1 MERKLL
7 HTPEGVRDLYGTEC
21 ENKLLLQNRMHQVLK
36 LYGYRDIQ
44 MPSFEFFDIF
54 NSDTGTVSSVEMFK
68 FFDRNNNTLGNTLVL
83 RPDMTPQI
91 ARCAA
96 KYFENEELPIK
107 LCYLGNTFVNKSSYQ
122 GRLKETTQLGCELI
136 GDSSVTA
143 DAEMLAMMIEALLAA
158 GLKEFQVEVGQVAY
172 FKGLVNEAGI
182 DSDTEEELRLLIQK
196 KNFFGVEEL
205 ARGCGLSDSVREALF
220 MLPQLFGSAEKLDD
234 AKKYVNNAE
243 SLGAIEHLKSVYE
256 LLKVYGY
263 EKYVSFDLGMLS
275 ELTYYTGIIFRAVTY
290 EVGEPVANGGRYDEL
305 ICQYGKPAASI
316 GFSINVDF
324 VLLALNRQK
333 IDLPSGKLPL
343 MILYRADDAADAIR
357 LADHYRKSGIS
368 VGLFPFAEG
377 RTKQDYEKLALSE
390 GYGAVIVADR
400 ASVSPNCKV

>member
-21 ENKLLLQNRMHQVLK
+21 ENKLLLQNRMHHVLK

-54 NSDTGTVSSVEMFK
+54 NKERGSVASKNMFK
-68 FFDRNNNTLGNTLVL
+68 FFDREGNTLVL

-357 LADHYRKSGIS
+357 LADHYRKSGMS

>member
-1 MERKLL
+1 
-7 HTPEGVRDLYGTEC
+7 
-21 ENKLLLQNRMHQVLK
+21 
-36 LYGYRDIQ
+36 
-44 MPSFEFFDIF
+44 
-54 NSDTGTVSSVEMFK
+54 MFK
-68 FFDRNNNTLGNTLVL
+68 FFDREGNTLVL

-333 IDLPSGKLPL
+333 MDLPSGKLPL

>member
-54 NSDTGTVSSVEMFK
+54 NKERGSVASKNMFK
-68 FFDRNNNTLGNTLVL
+68 FFDREGNTLVL

-220 MLPQLFGSAEKLDD
+220 MLPQLFGSAGKLDD

-333 IDLPSGKLPL
+333 IDIPSGKLPL

>member
-54 NSDTGTVSSVEMFK
+54 NKERGSVASKNMFK
-68 FFDRNNNTLGNTLVL
+68 FFDREGNTLVL

-263 EKYVSFDLGMLS
+263 EKYISFDLGMLS

>member
-54 NSDTGTVSSVEMFK
+54 NKERGSVASKNMFK
-68 FFDRNNNTLGNTLVL
+68 FFDREGNTLVL

-256 LLKVYGY
+256 LLRVYGY
-263 EKYVSFDLGMLS
+263 EKYISFDLGMLS

-377 RTKQDYEKLALSE
+377 RTKQDYEKLALSK

-400 ASVSPNCKV
+400 ASVSRNCKV

>member
-54 NSDTGTVSSVEMFK
+54 NKERGSVASKNMFK
-68 FFDRNNNTLGNTLVL
+68 FFDREGNTLVL

-96 KYFENEELPIK
+96 KDFENEELPIK

-256 LLKVYGY
+256 LLRVYGY
-263 EKYVSFDLGMLS
+263 EKYISFDLGMLS

>member
-54 NSDTGTVSSVEMFK
+54 NKERGSVASKNMFK
-68 FFDRNNNTLGNTLVL
+68 FFDREGNTLVL

-324 VLLALNRQK
+324 VLLTLNRQK

>member
-44 MPSFEFFDIF
+44 MPSFEYFDIF
-54 NSDTGTVSSVEMFK
+54 NKERGSVASKNMFK
-68 FFDRNNNTLGNTLVL
+68 FLDREGNTLVL
-83 RPDMTPQI
+83 RPDMTPQV

-96 KYFENEELPIK
+96 KYFENDELPIK
-107 LCYLGNTFVNKSSYQ
+107 LCYLGNTFINKSSYQ

-136 GDSSVTA
+136 GDCSVTA
-143 DAEMLAMMIEALLAA
+143 DAEMLAMMIESLLTA

-172 FKGLVNEAGI
+172 FKGLVKEAGI

-205 ARGCGLSDSVREALF
+205 ARCCGLSDEIREALF
-220 MLPQLFGSAEKLDD
+220 MLPQLFGSADKLDE
-234 AKKYVNNAE
+234 AKRYVNNE
-243 SLGAIEHLKSVYE
+243 TSLLAIEHLKQVYE
-256 LLKVYGY
+256 LLKIYGY
-263 EKYVSFDLGMLS
+263 EDYVSFDLGMLS

-305 ICQYGKPAASI
+305 ICQYGKAAASI

-333 IDLPSGKLPL
+333 ITLPANRLPL
-343 MILYRADDAADAIR
+343 MLLYREDEATDAIK
-357 LADHYRKSGIS
+357 LAAYYRKSGIS
-368 VGLFPFAEG
+368 VGMFPFSEG
-377 RTKQDYEKLALSE
+377 KTKQDYEELALHG
-390 GYGAVIVADR
+390 GYEAVIRSDKATLDKAGIV
-400 ASVSPNCKV
+400 

>member
-21 ENKLLLQNRMHQVLK
+21 ENKLLLQNRMHHVLK

-54 NSDTGTVSSVEMFK
+54 NKERGSVASKNMFK
-68 FFDRNNNTLGNTLVL
+68 FFDREGNTLVL

-220 MLPQLFGSAEKLDD
+220 MLPQLFGSAGKLDD

-368 VGLFPFAEG
+368 VGLFPFAVG

>member
-54 NSDTGTVSSVEMFK
+54 NKERGSVASKNMFK
-68 FFDRNNNTLGNTLVL
+68 FFDREGNTLVL
-83 RPDMTPQI
+83 RPDMTPQV

-96 KYFENEELPIK
+96 KYFENDELPIK

-143 DAEMLAMMIEALLAA
+143 DAEMVAMMIEALLTA

-182 DSDTEEELRLLIQK
+182 DADTEEELRLLIQK

-205 ARGCGLSDSVREALF
+205 ARGCGLSDSIREALF
-220 MLPQLFGSAEKLDD
+220 MLPQLFGSPEKLDE
-234 AKKYVNNAE
+234 AKGYVNNAE

-333 IDLPSGKLPL
+333 IALPANRLPL
-343 MILYRADDAADAIR
+343 MLLYSADEAADAIR

-377 RTKQDYEKLALSE
+377 RTKQDYERLALSG
-390 GYGAVIVADR
+390 GYEAVIVADR
-400 ASVSPNCKV
+400 ATLEKAGLV

>member
-54 NSDTGTVSSVEMFK
+54 NKERGSVASKNMFK
-68 FFDRNNNTLGNTLVL
+68 FFDREGNTLVL

-243 SLGAIEHLKSVYE
+243 SLGAIEHLKS
-256 LLKVYGY
+256 
-263 EKYVSFDLGMLS
+263 
-275 ELTYYTGIIFRAVTY
+275 GIIFRAVTY

-333 IDLPSGKLPL
+333 IDLPSEKLPL

>member
-21 ENKLLLQNRMHQVLK
+21 ENKLLLQNRMHHVLK

-54 NSDTGTVSSVEMFK
+54 NKERGSVASKNMFK
-68 FFDRNNNTLGNTLVL
+68 FFDREGNTLVL

-158 GLKEFQVEVGQVAY
+158 GLKEFQVEVGQIAY

>member
-21 ENKLLLQNRMHQVLK
+21 ENKLLLQNRMHHVLK

-54 NSDTGTVSSVEMFK
+54 NKERGSVASKNMFK
-68 FFDRNNNTLGNTLVL
+68 FFDREGNTLVL

-234 AKKYVNNAE
+234 AKRYVNNAE